1 MLVLV
6 PLLLLLPVLLPLL
19 LSMHRRLITDAG
31 SGRYSVRGLCHE
43 RVGDLSAAMRDYN
56 TATELNP
63 KQRDAWTNKGNIHK
77 DNEEWAEAIPAYS
90 RRIELAT
97 PNDAHVHR

>member
-1 MLVLV
+1 
-6 PLLLLLPVLLPLL
+6 
-19 LSMHRRLITDAG
+19 
-31 SGRYSVRGLCHE
+31 
-43 RVGDLSAAMRDYN
+43 MRDYN

-63 KQRDAWTNKGNIHK
+63 KQRDAWTNMGNIHK